1 MQLSKRL
8 MTVASLVQ
16 SGGCVADVGTDHG
29 YIPIYLVQNG
39 KAASAVAMDVRPG
52 PLERAR
58 QHVQEAGLEDRI
70 FLRLGDGLEK
80 LKQGEA
86 DTLVIAGMGGM
97 LMARILGE
105 YPEITGRIRELV
117 LSPQSD
123 HVQVRRFLCRNGF
136 QIAQEKMLLEDGKF
150 YTVMRAVPG
159 REEMTEAGLTY
170 GPRLLE
176 QRDPVL
182 AQYIR
187 QETEK
192 KKKVIFALE
201 LQGTVTAQKRREELI
216 KELELAERAEA
227 VLRGDTYEV

>member
-1 MQLSKRL
+1 M
-8 MTVASLVQ
+8 
-16 SGGCVADVGTDHG
+16 
-29 YIPIYLVQNG
+29 
-39 KAASAVAMDVRPG
+39 
-52 PLERAR
+52 
-58 QHVQEAGLEDRI
+58 
-70 FLRLGDGLEK
+70 
-80 LKQGEA
+80 
-86 DTLVIAGMGGM
+86 
-97 LMARILGE
+97 
-105 YPEITGRIRELV
+105 V

-123 HVQVRRFLCRNGF
+123 HVQVRRFLFRNGF